1 MFSLERKAK
10 EQEREAKLG
19 ERELGEL
26 RSSNQYLLERLE
38 QVSCLVN
45 SSSEHVC
52 HVEVFQSWESSA
64 AQISTS
70 LSLCACHCLQA
81 WFNNFFMRQHS
92 MKMIHEGMTSSAQQ
106 RRKVVP
112 ARVLSVAGKVWSSVA
127 KMPLITTC
135 TLLYYVYFAILP
147 RMVPHHF
154 KVVPASEGLERWWK
168 SLVQLCKD
176 SIKCPA
182 YPLSCTIKS
191 TLQRVVLRGEVV

>member
-1 MFSLERKAK
+1 
-10 EQEREAKLG
+10 
-19 ERELGEL
+19 
-26 RSSNQYLLERLE
+26 
-38 QVSCLVN
+38 
-45 SSSEHVC
+45 
-52 HVEVFQSWESSA
+52 
-64 AQISTS
+64 
-70 LSLCACHCLQA
+70 
-81 WFNNFFMRQHS
+81 

-106 RRKVVP
+106 RRKVV
-112 ARVLSVAGKVWSSVA
+112 AVRVSGIAGKVWSSVA

-135 TLLYYVYFAILP
+135 TLMYYVYFAILP

>member
-112 ARVLSVAGKVWSSVA
+112 ARVSGIAGKVWSSVA
-127 KMPLITTC
+127 KMPLITT
-135 TLLYYVYFAILP
+135 LL
-147 RMVPHHF
+147 
-154 KVVPASEGLERWWK
+154 
-168 SLVQLCKD
+168 
-176 SIKCPA
+176 
-182 YPLSCTIKS
+182 
-191 TLQRVVLRGEVV
+191 